1 MSPNSALA
9 AWQLAMIAVVPVV
22 TLAAWL
28 TMVLLADRNPRG
40 RSAAADAAHDH
51 EETVATVTDF
61 PSESPRSGK
70 AAA

>member
-9 AWQLAMIAVVPVV
+9 AWQLAVIAVVPVL

-28 TMVLLADRNPRG
+28 TLVLLADLHPRG

-51 EETVATVTDF
+51 EETAATVTDL
-61 PSESPRSGK
+61 PPESPPSGK